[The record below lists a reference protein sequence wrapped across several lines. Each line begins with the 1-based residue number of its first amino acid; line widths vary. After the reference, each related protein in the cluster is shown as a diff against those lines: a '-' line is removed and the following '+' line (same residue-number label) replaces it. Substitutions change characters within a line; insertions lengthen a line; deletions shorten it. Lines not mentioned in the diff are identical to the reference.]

1 MGNNRD
7 FNPFLFPSTNSKSNP
22 PSSPSSPSSS
32 ESFPSITSPLQSPPS
47 LLLAPDSQCSS
58 TPLPPPTADAG
69 PPLPPLLRAAVVRP
83 PCDACK
89 LLRRRCTE
97 KCLFAPFFPPNG
109 PFNFSTVHRVF
120 GASNINKLLQQL
132 PESQRAD
139 AINSMV
145 YEANARIRDPIY
157 GSAGEI
163 RRLKEQVKELQARIG
178 EEVSENESN
187 SRSNFH

>member
-1 MGNNRD
+1 H
-7 FNPFLFPSTNSKSNP
+7 L
-22 PSSPSSPSSS
+22 
-32 ESFPSITSPLQSPPS
+32 LQSPPS
-47 LLLAPDSQCSS
+47 LLLAPDSQYSS

-120 GASNINKLLQQL
+120 GASNINKLLQKIYKGSFKLELFICQHQQL